1 MPIQS
6 PEHKWWWEE
15 EIARLEKKLEDTQI
29 ALKKAN
35 DTLWSAGLPQVE
47 TEKRAA

>member
-1 MPIQS
+1 MPLPS
-6 PEHKWWWEE
+6 EFESWYEK
-15 EIARLEKKLEDTQI
+15 EIRELEKKLEDTRI

-35 DTLWSAGLPQVE
+35 DSLWSAGLPQVE